1 MEHKIIHT
9 ENYLLIVD
17 ESEIKGKGFRLDL
30 KRNSVGFIDDD
41 IYYNERKDEFKKII
55 SHLPLNN
62 SPILEGLD
70 LLPSLE
76 DDIEKLAEEYANTKS
91 SSEIFRDVHQKDFTE
106 GYNKHT
112 EKYKYTKEQMFR
124 MFSYG
129 MGLKGAIKSK
139 FIEDKPVGEIFDELI
154 IKLEKAKAKMPVGF
168 KCNMVDFEVDMGLGE
183 ECIEYSQY
191 PKTTTNSQGLTQW
204 VGEYIY

>member
-70 LLPSLE
+70 LLPSLHPPAPS
-76 DDIEKLAEEYANTKS
+76 IPVITS
-91 SSEIFRDVHQKDFTE
+91 SGKR
-106 GYNKHT
+106 
-112 EKYKYTKEQMFR
+112 
-124 MFSYG
+124 
-129 MGLKGAIKSK
+129 
-139 FIEDKPVGEIFDELI
+139 LI
-154 IKLEKAKAKMPVGF
+154 GSLPLSIIVIRLP
-168 KCNMVDFEVDMGLGE
+168 
-183 ECIEYSQY
+183 S
-191 PKTTTNSQGLTQW
+191 
-204 VGEYIY
+204 